1 MSNLNGKIRRS
12 AKKMKKRDGLF
23 PFLRIKKALLEF
35 QQGFFI
41 DKSGDLRTS
50 EARRGSFHLFNRAC
64 GSTAGLVKRELTS
77 SEKSFG
83 WESQNLHASSD

>member
-64 GSTAGLVKRELTS
+64 GGPQALLKE
-77 SEKSFG
+77 
-83 WESQNLHASSD
+83 N